1 MISQFM
7 YALKFITYR
16 LFAKHKKGH
25 GIHSPFLFNLIKDVF
40 NNTNDDKDL
49 QKAFDI
55 YDKYKKST
63 DVLNYTEIGAGST
76 YKSKNGLSVEQI
88 IKRSSINKKYGKLI
102 YDLVQ
107 YFNCK
112 DILELGTS
120 VGISTLYIAQAAKN
134 SKFTTIEGVSEKIE
148 IARKITGECN
158 HKQIN
163 FDCGS
168 FDKILSSV
176 LNKFDKLDFV
186 YFDGNHKKNST
197 IKYFETC
204 LNKIHNESIFILDD
218 IHWSKEMEEA
228 WSEIKNNE
236 KVKVSIDLFQMGL
249 IFFKKELSYQQ
260 YVIKF

>member
-1 MISQFM
+1 MISRFI
-7 YALKFITYR
+7 YAKKYIIYR

-25 GIHSPFLFNLIKDVF
+25 GIHSPFLFNLIKNVF

-55 YDKYKKST
+55 YDKYRKST
-63 DVLNYTEIGAGST
+63 EVLNYTEIGAGST

-107 YFNCK
+107 YFDCK

-120 VGISTLYIAQAAKN
+120 VGISTLYIAQAAKK

-163 FDCGS
+163 FVCGD
-168 FDKILSSV
+168 FDEILSSV
-176 LNKFDKLDFV
+176 LNNFDKLDFV
-186 YFDGNHKKNST
+186 FFDGNHKKQST
-197 IKYFETC
+197 INYFNTC
-204 LNKIHNESIFILDD
+204 LDKIHNETVFVFDD

-228 WSEIKNNE
+228 WNEIKNHD
-236 KVKVSIDLFQMGL
+236 KVRVSVDLLRMGL
-249 IFFKKELSYQQ
+249 IFFRKELSYEQ